1 MLASANFDPFES
13 PPRAFISY
21 ARNDGE
27 RFATSLRERIEREHP
42 RITLWQDRLRME
54 GGAGWWRQIT
64 EALEQVE
71 FLIMVMTPA
80 ALTSTVARKEW
91 RYARQQGVRVC
102 PVLGVNPDQLDFAA
116 LPTWMR
122 KAHFYNLEKE
132 WDTFIGFLKSARK
145 ENRVPFMAPDQREDF
160 IERPQEFD
168 ALLTGLLDASRQNP
182 LAITTALQGSGG
194 FGKTTM
200 AVALCHHDDVLNA
213 FDDGIL
219 WATLGESPNLQ
230 HELTKLYAA
239 LTGERPA
246 FVDVDDAAIQL
257 AARLDDK
264 NCLIVI
270 DDAWDPNHVKPF
282 LRGGRQCAR
291 LITTRRLPV
300 VTEVGARRIYV
311 NQMSEDQ
318 SVRMLTAAL
327 REPSVQLAPFQ
338 AMARRLG
345 EWPLLLKLAASQL
358 RERIERGD
366 SPEGAL
372 AYVSRALDKRGF
384 VAFDR
389 ANASARNDAVASTI
403 AVSLDLLRLEDRVRC
418 AELSIFPEDK
428 LIPLSV
434 VAALWGVDDFDAE
447 ELVQQLDGAALIDF
461 DLKAG
466 CIRIHDVLQAYLHTL
481 LDDPRAVQRRL
492 VTTGWP
498 DHHALPDAYAWRWIG
513 WHLLAAGDE
522 AALKTLLL
530 DFNWL
535 RAKLAATDISTLLRD
550 FEWVRD
556 SPVLRLVHDALRLAS
571 NGLSQYPEQLAAQ
584 LRGRLERGLIAP
596 VDQLL
601 AVAECAISEPWLSL
615 LHTSLTHPGG
625 ALTGILKGHAG
636 AVEAVAVSADGHR
649 AVTASADWTLRV
661 WDLQAGQVLRI
672 LEGHAALVHAV
683 AITPDGTTAVS
694 GAEDRTLRVW
704 DVDKGAVKAILR
716 GHHGAV
722 TGVATTP
729 DGRRVVS
736 VSDDGTGRVWEMDTG
751 RSLCTFKGDT
761 HQMRAVAAMP
771 DNLHAA
777 VGAGD
782 GAVLLVELGSGHVR
796 QTYTGHTGVV
806 RAVAATA
813 DGRMLL
819 SGSEDG
825 TIRVWDVAS
834 GAALMVLEGHTAAV
848 ECVVVGADQKIAV
861 SGGRDH
867 TLRVWDLASGK
878 LLQTLEGHSNFVR
891 GVAIAA
897 SGDQALSV
905 SWDKTIRHW
914 NLAQSAARQPAA
926 GHADAVSFL
935 AITVDGAR
943 AVAASQF
950 GGLTLNVWDATE
962 DRVVASFDQYRGHRD
977 LVKSL
982 SITAD
987 AKRAVTA
994 SRDQTLRVWDVSGS
1008 TGSRVLAGHGR
1019 GVESAALFAGG
1030 TRVVSVARDR
1040 TVRLWDADTG
1050 RQLRVLIEADNE
1062 RVLSS
1067 LRSDSA
1073 LLNELD
1079 AGATL
1084 DVIPGANT
1092 ISPDCEMA
1100 LSPDGRI
1107 VVLGANGS
1115 VRAWDIEKG
1124 RTCHEALADFD
1135 VVAIAIDA
1143 KAQRAVLGSRFG
1155 VLRVWDLATG
1165 RTVHVIEGHSRTI
1178 LDIVISADGNRAIT
1192 AARDDTIRVWDIA
1205 AGRQLAVHAGP
1216 MGKVDTVAIAPNG
1229 EFAFSVYGDTL
1240 VATRLADFSRRGS
1253 ISLDHQITAVAVTP
1267 GGTRLALG
1275 DESGRVHFLRL

>member
-1 MLASANFDPFES
+1 MPASPNPDPFES

-27 RFATSLRERIEREHP
+27 AFATSLRERIEREQP
-42 RITLWQDRLRME
+42 QITLWQDRLRME

-64 EALEQVE
+64 AALEQVE

-80 ALTSTVARKEW
+80 ALTSTVARNEW

-122 KAHFYNLEKE
+122 KVHFYNLDKE

-145 ENRVPFMAPDQREDF
+145 ENRVPFMAPDQRGDF
-160 IERPQEFD
+160 VERPQEFE
-168 ALLTGLLDASRQNP
+168 ALLAGVLDASRQNP

-327 REPSVQLAPFQ
+327 REPPAQLAPFQ

-366 SPEGAL
+366 SVAGAL
-372 AYVSRALDKRGF
+372 AYVNRALDKRGF

-389 ANASARNDAVASTI
+389 ANASARNDAVATTI
-403 AVSLDLLRLEDRVRC
+403 AVSLDLLRPEDRVRC

-428 LIPLSV
+428 LIPLSAV
-434 VAALWGVDDFDAE
+434 GALWGVDDFDAE

-522 AALKTLLL
+522 DALKTLLL

-535 RAKLAATDISTLLRD
+535 RAKLAATDILTLLRD

-556 SPVLRLVHDALRLAS
+556 APALRLVHDALRLAS

-584 LRGRLERGLIAP
+584 LSGRLERGLHAP

-601 AVAECAISEPWLSL
+601 AAAATATGDPWLRL

-625 ALTGILKGHAG
+625 ALTGIFKGHAG
-636 AVEAVAVSADGHR
+636 AVEAVAVSADGCWG
-649 AVTASADWTLRV
+649 VSASADWTLRV

-683 AITPDGTTAVS
+683 AITPDGSTAVS

-704 DVDKGAVKAILR
+704 DIEKGALKAILR

-722 TGVATTP
+722 TGVAITP

-736 VSDDGTGRVWEMDTG
+736 VSDDGTGRVWALDAG
-751 RSLCTFKGDT
+751 RTLCTFKGDT
-761 HQMRAVAAMP
+761 HQMRAVAAMA
-771 DNLHAA
+771 DNLHAV

-782 GAVLLVELGSGHVR
+782 GALLLIELASGNVR
-796 QTYTGHTGVV
+796 NTYIGHTGVV
-806 RAVAATA
+806 RAVAVTA
-813 DGRMLL
+813 DGRTLL

-825 TIRVWDVAS
+825 TIRVWDAAS
-834 GAALMVLEGHTAAV
+834 GATRMVLEGHTAAV
-848 ECVVVGADQKIAV
+848 ECVVVGKDQKIAV

-867 TLRVWDLASGK
+867 TMRVWDLVNGT

-891 GVAIAA
+891 GVAITA
-897 SGDQALSV
+897 SGEQALSA

-935 AITVDGAR
+935 AISVDGAR
-943 AVAASQF
+943 VVTASKS
-950 GGLTLNVWDATE
+950 GVLNVWDAAQ
-962 DRVVASFDQYRGHRD
+962 DRVVASFGKYGGHIDWIR
-977 LVKSL
+977 SL
-982 SITAD
+982 AITAD
-987 AKRAVTA
+987 ATRAVTA
-994 SRDQTLRVWDVSGS
+994 SRDGTLRVWDLISS
-1008 TGSRVLAGHGR
+1008 ETSRVLAGHAR
-1019 GVESAALFAGG
+1019 SVHSVALLAHGA
-1030 TRVVSVARDR
+1030 RAISMARDR
-1040 TVRLWDADTG
+1040 TVRLWDTDSG
-1050 RQLRVLIEADNE
+1050 RLLRALIEADNE

-1100 LSPDGRI
+1100 LSPDGRY

-1115 VRAWDIEKG
+1115 VRAWDIETG
-1124 RTCHEALADFD
+1124 RTRHEALADFD
-1135 VVAIAIDA
+1135 VVAIVIDA
-1143 KAQRAVLGSRFG
+1143 TAARAVLGSRFG
-1155 VLRVWDLATG
+1155 VLRVWDIATG
-1165 RTVHVIEGHSRTI
+1165 KTVHVLEGHSRAI
-1178 LDIVISADGNRAIT
+1178 LDIVICAGGTKAISAG
-1192 AARDDTIRVWDIA
+1192 RDDTIRIWDLA
-1205 AGRQLAVHAGP
+1205 AGRELAVHAGP
-1216 MGKVDTVAIAPNG
+1216 FGTVDTVAIAPNG

-1240 VATRLADFSRRGS
+1240 IATRMADFSRCGS
-1253 ISLDHQITAVAVTP
+1253 ISLDHQITTLAVAP
-1267 GGTRLALG
+1267 DGRRLALG
-1275 DESGRVHFLRL
+1275 DDAGRVHFLRL